1 MCASR
6 KSPSTKR
13 RAPLQS
19 DLTGCPLQR
28 VAMDILGPLP
38 LTDRGNKYVLVVG
51 DYFTK
56 WVEAYAMPNMEAGTV
71 AELFVSRFVCQF
83 GVPDVLHTDQGRNF
97 ESALLKEVCQLLGV
111 VKTRTTPYHPQSD
124 GLVQRFNRTLLNLLS
139 MAASENERDWD
150 LHIPMVM
157 MAYRTSVQESTRCTP
172 FYLMFGREG
181 RLPAD
186 VMFRLPSSPMQVNK
200 YAQGMRFR
208 MEQAYQ
214 LVRDRLQL

>member
-1 MCASR
+1 
-6 KSPSTKR
+6 
-13 RAPLQS
+13 
-19 DLTGCPLQR
+19 
-28 VAMDILGPLP
+28 MDILGPLP

-56 WVEAYAMPNMEAGTV
+56 WVEAYPMPNMEAGTV

-124 GLVQRFNRTLLNLLS
+124 GLVERFNSTLLNLLS
-139 MAASENERDWD
+139 MAVSENERDWD

-157 MAYRTSVQESTRCTP
+157 MAYRTTECAGIYWLHALLFDVWTRRT
-172 FYLMFGREG
+172 
-181 RLPAD
+181 
-186 VMFRLPSSPMQVNK
+186 SSC
-200 YAQGMRFR
+200 
-208 MEQAYQ
+208 
-214 LVRDRLQL
+214 

>member
-56 WVEAYAMPNMEAGTV
+56 WVEVYTMPNMEAGTV
-71 AELFVSRFVCQF
+71 AELFVSHFVCSPAREN
-83 GVPDVLHTDQGRNF
+83 VTLVLQLGLNRLSILMSVKNLLNGSLRFCFYPRHHFKPTTLSLCHLYSWCIKLSNRWTYLSKTIPNIQPLLQPLEDAISKSFLPRLTGYLL
-97 ESALLKEVCQLLGV
+97 ALLVQLC
-111 VKTRTTPYHPQSD
+111 
-124 GLVQRFNRTLLNLLS
+124 GLSIINWLINYF
-139 MAASENERDWD
+139 
-150 LHIPMVM
+150 
-157 MAYRTSVQESTRCTP
+157 
-172 FYLMFGREG
+172 
-181 RLPAD
+181 
-186 VMFRLPSSPMQVNK
+186 
-200 YAQGMRFR
+200 
-208 MEQAYQ
+208 
-214 LVRDRLQL
+214 